1 MDSAESV
8 ESTADRRR
16 VRTPEEILANISY
29 EVMPL
34 KGAEDAVLRH
44 VPAEVALTV
53 TATERRGVDTT
64 VDLAERLAAH
74 GYRVAPHLA
83 ARLIADRRQLAELL
97 ARLAVAQVDRIFVV
111 GGDARQPLG
120 EFVDA
125 NSLLRAIAEL
135 GHGFETVAVGGY
147 PEGHA
152 SISDQAL
159 EQSMNDKAPPATHV
173 ITQICFDAE
182 VTVDWAR
189 RLRAQHPG
197 LEVLV
202 GVPAPVSRQKLMRI
216 SSGIGL
222 GQSARFLSRHQSLVW
237 RLLQPGGYRPDRL
250 LRGFRKELGRPETNI
265 GGFHLFTFNELERAE
280 AWRQSMLGRNT

>member
-1 MDSAESV
+1 MEPV
-8 ESTADRRR
+8 ERTADRRR
-16 VRTPEEILANISY
+16 ARPPEEILANISY
-29 EVMPL
+29 EIMPL

-44 VPAEVALTV
+44 VPTEVALTV
-53 TATERRGVDTT
+53 TATERRGLEAT
-64 VDLAERLAAH
+64 VDLTERLAAQ

-83 ARLIADRRQLAELL
+83 ARLIADRRQLAETL
-97 ARLAVAQVDRIFVV
+97 ARLTASRVDRIFVV

-125 NSLLRAIAEL
+125 NGLLRAIADL
-135 GHGFETVAVGGY
+135 GYSFEMVAVGGY

-152 SISDQAL
+152 AISDRVL
-159 EQSMNDKAPPATHV
+159 EQSLNDKAPLATHV

-182 VTVDWAR
+182 LTVDWAR
-189 RLRAQHPG
+189 RLRARHPG
-197 LEVLV
+197 LEVMI

-216 SSGIGL
+216 SGGIGL

-250 LRGFRKELGRPETNI
+250 LRGFRTELGRPETNI

-280 AWRQSMLGRNT
+280 AWRQSMLDRNI